1 MAQIKISAQEAQEKA
16 DALKTKISQVI
27 FRYQTSANKEKLIS
41 ETTEAI
47 AAVSLVFD
55 SPDFPGAITC
65 PLSKIIS
72 EVYLLL
78 SAVQI
83 FSGLTADTALEN
95 DPHTFANILNAEIDN
110 LITEREHISCCE
122 YEYIDELRRVDSWQA
137 FYHQLQNREEFY
149 GEETLA
155 WVKNTARRLRESG
168 HYPARYAQDETER

>member
-1 MAQIKISAQEAQEKA
+1 MSKKISAQEAQEKA
-16 DALKTKISQVI
+16 ESLKAKLSQVI

-65 PLSKIIS
+65 PLSKTIN

-78 SAVQI
+78 SAAEI

-95 DPHTFANILNAEIDN
+95 DPQTFANILNAEIDN
-110 LITEREHISCCE
+110 LITEREHISRCE
-122 YEYIDELRRVDSWQA
+122 YDYMDELRRLDSWQA
-137 FYHQLQNREEFY
+137 FYHQLQNCDEFY
-149 GEETLA
+149 GEQMLE
-155 WVKNTARRLRESG
+155 WVKNTARRLWEAG
-168 HYPARYAQDETER
+168 HYPARYAQDETEC

>member
-1 MAQIKISAQEAQEKA
+1 MSKKISEQEAQEKA
-16 DALKTKISQVI
+16 ESLKAKLSQII
-27 FRYQTSANKEKLIS
+27 FRYQTSANTENLIS

-55 SPDFPGAITC
+55 SPEFPGAITC
-65 PLSKIIS
+65 PLSKIIR

-78 SAVQI
+78 SAAEI

-122 YEYIDELRRVDSWQA
+122 YEYMDELRRLDSWQA

-149 GEETLA
+149 GEEMLA
-155 WVKNTARRLRESG
+155 WVKNTARRLWESG
-168 HYPARYAQDETER
+168 HYPLRYATPDTE